1 MTSGARNVHAAR
13 PPSGSHYPR
22 SAAGNL
28 ICVSAPSARL
38 GEIDL
43 GSLETAAAGRKVRH
57 ICAHVACGPVGSHI
71 TVLTAGPGTVHQGP
85 WGKDACG

>member
-1 MTSGARNVHAAR
+1 MAQT
-13 PPSGSHYPR
+13 PSGSHYPR

-43 GSLETAAAGRKVRH
+43 GSLETSAAGREVRH
-57 ICAHVACGPVGSHI
+57 ICAHVARGPVGSRAA
-71 TVLTAGPGTVHQGP
+71 VLAAELGTVH
-85 WGKDACG
+85 

>member
-1 MTSGARNVHAAR
+1 MAQT
-13 PPSGSHYPR
+13 PSGSHYPR

-43 GSLETAAAGRKVRH
+43 GSLETSAAGREVRH
-57 ICAHVACGPVGSHI
+57 ICAHVARGPVGSRAA
-71 TVLTAGPGTVHQGP
+71 VLAAELGTVHRGTP
-85 WGKDACG
+85 AEDACGC